1 MKRVKI
7 GRDRTNFVHALNFAG
22 KWFLCYNIF
31 CRVPLERR
39 WISPFTWTTQSK
51 SCAVNSH
58 KMAQLFWGYLKGDV
72 ISITSRKV
80 FKKYSLSMVYIL
92 GHLRTNAIAL
102 TFYTTAYYNQL
113 ALYVIGQSTSFFLY
127 WVLTLRLQSCVQFDV
142 HLLYFVTCQVCFRW
156 IFKRFI
162 SNEKTAG

>member
-1 MKRVKI
+1 MKKVKI
-7 GRDRTNFVHALNFAG
+7 GRDRTNFVHALIFAG

-51 SCAVNSH
+51 RCAVNSH

-102 TFYTTAYYNQL
+102 TFTPLLITINWHCMWLDNLQVFFILGFNTTSSIMRTIWCTL
-113 ALYVIGQSTSFFLY
+113 IIFCDLPG
-127 WVLTLRLQSCVQFDV
+127 VLPLNF
-142 HLLYFVTCQVCFRW
+142 
-156 IFKRFI
+156 
-162 SNEKTAG
+162 